1 VARFAAKAKS
11 LSVGDPR
18 EGKAVLGSLIDRSAA
33 ERVTQLVL
41 DACAKGASLVAG
53 GAVNGTLVNAHV
65 LDRVTPE
72 MRIYEEESFGP
83 VTTILRVKGD
93 EEAIRIANDTPYGLS
108 AAVFSRD
115 VTRAFAVARRIES
128 GICHINGP
136 TVHDE
141 AQMPFGGVK
150 DSGYGRFGG
159 KSAIDQFTELRW
171 ITIQSGHRHYPF

>member
-1 VARFAAKAKS
+1 MTS
-11 LSVGDPR
+11 
-18 EGKAVLGSLIDRSAA
+18 
-33 ERVTQLVL
+33 LVL
-41 DACAKGASLVAG
+41 DACAKGAKLVAG
-53 GAVNGTLVNAHV
+53 GSVSGTLINAHV
-65 LDRVTPE
+65 LDRVTPD

-83 VTTILRVKGD
+83 VTTVVRVKGD

-115 VTRAFAVARRIES
+115 VTRAFAVARRIDT

-150 DSGYGRFGG
+150 ASGYGREMGRAG
-159 KSAIDQFTELRW
+159 LDEYTELKSCVIKTGKRDA
-171 ITIQSGHRHYPF
+171 FFA

>member
-1 VARFAAKAKS
+1 M
-11 LSVGDPR
+11 
-18 EGKAVLGSLIDRSAA
+18 
-33 ERVTQLVL
+33 
-41 DACAKGASLVAG
+41 
-53 GAVNGTLVNAHV
+53 

-83 VTTILRVKGD
+83 VTTVVRVKGD
-93 EEAIRIANDTPYGLS
+93 EEAIRVANDTPYGLS

-115 VTRAFAVARRIES
+115 VTRAFAVARRIDT

-150 DSGYGRFGG
+150 DFRLRPLRRQGRHRRVHGAALDHHPVRPPALSVLKAVIPARPIPTGG
-159 KSAIDQFTELRW
+159 SPD
-171 ITIQSGHRHYPF
+171 QSGTCTPS